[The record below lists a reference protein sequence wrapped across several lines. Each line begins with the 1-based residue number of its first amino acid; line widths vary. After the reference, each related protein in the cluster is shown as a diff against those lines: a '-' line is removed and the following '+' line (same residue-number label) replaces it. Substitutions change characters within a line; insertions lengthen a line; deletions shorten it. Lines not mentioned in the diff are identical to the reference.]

1 MARKPEDR
9 YATPGEL
16 AQALRQFLTGHPDR
30 KKGFW
35 KRK

>member
-16 AQALRQFLTGHPDR
+16 AQALRQFLGGKPDR
-30 KKGFW
+30 RRSFW
-35 KRK
+35 KLT